1 MPHRCQSILRASN
14 GRLLAQV
21 ASVSAD
27 FADGQVIPEHSHPE
41 DQLLFASQGVM
52 TLRTSQELGLS
63 RLSGPSGLR
72 EHQRLHRHVVFTIER
87 RSSKPL
93 RLSEAPHSIDRK
105 SVV

>member
-72 EHQRLHRHVVFTIER
+72 EHQR
-87 RSSKPL
+87 RSEEHTSEL
-93 RLSEAPHSIDRK
+93 QSRVDLVCRLLLEK
-105 SVV
+105 KK